1 VKESPGPVDY
11 RFRRIER
18 LRGKKEIE
26 KVFRDGRRFGFAGVK
41 LFVLGNGF
49 EYNRICFTFP
59 RKYGNA
65 VERNRARRLSR
76 ETYRLLRPRLKG
88 GFDLVL
94 LVYPPR
100 KDETFPPRKEQL
112 AVLFTKAG
120 LFMETKK

>member
-1 VKESPGPVDY
+1 VKESPVPADY

-18 LRGKKEIE
+18 LRGKTGIG
-26 KVFRDGRRFGFAGVK
+26 KVFRNGRRFGSAGAK
-41 LFVLGNGF
+41 LFVLNNGF

-65 VERNRARRLSR
+65 VERNRARRLGR
-76 ETYRLLRPRLKG
+76 EAYRLLRPCLKG

-100 KDETFPPRKEQL
+100 RGETFLFRKEQL
-112 AVLFTKAG
+112 AILFAKAG
-120 LFMETKK
+120 LFTETKG